1 MEVQQMDLSGRE
13 RQALRSIEGGLT
25 ESDPDLAAKL
35 AKLCQLM
42 TGEDMPAAERIR
54 ARRRNVVGRSLIRW
68 LHAIRGRRH
77 ARTHSR
83 LGSALL
89 VLWLAVSC
97 ALIATAA
104 ALSHVAAGRPCDVL
118 VVHCDSQTPASPARG
133 AR

>member
-1 MEVQQMDLSGRE
+1 MDLSGRE
-13 RQALRSIEGGLT
+13 RQALRSIEGGLI

-35 AKLCQLM
+35 AKLSGLM

-54 ARRRNVVGRSLIRW
+54 AGKRHFVGRSLTRW
-68 LHAIRGRRH
+68 LARGRGWRH

-104 ALSHVAAGRPCDVL
+104 ALSHVAPGGQCDVL
-118 VVHCDSQTPASPARG
+118 VVHCDSQTPTSPAHG

>member
-13 RQALRSIEGGLT
+13 RQSLRSIEGGLT

-35 AKLCQLM
+35 AKLCELM

-54 ARRRNVVGRSLIRW
+54 VRSRYVIGRSLTRW
-68 LHAIRGRRH
+68 LARGRGWGH

-83 LGSALL
+83 MGSALL

-104 ALSHVAAGRPCDVL
+104 ALSHVAPGGQCDVL
-118 VVHCDSQTPASPARG
+118 VVHCDSQTPSSPAHG